1 MTRDSKRCRRTAR
14 RYPQG
19 KLEESLRTC
28 GGQLDVVDGAGVLL
42 EELDPLVL
50 LAEPDELESD
60 VELELAELSLLD
72 PSLLVDESLDA
83 VLLAG
88 LFDEPFDE
96 SRLSV
101 R

>member
-1 MTRDSKRCRRTAR
+1 M
-14 RYPQG
+14 
-19 KLEESLRTC
+19 RTC